1 LETILRE
8 LLLLKINN
16 QLPSK
21 LLKYSIIGNTFSP
34 RLCSWKNRI
43 INPFG
48 TTNGIIRFFLRKK
61 RLNMGKMSQSILLV
75 YLRFSDCDLDAK
87 LTNELFVAI
96 SASYFRQSFLS
107 LFYLNNKL
115 FILDLRILDY

>member
-1 LETILRE
+1 
-8 LLLLKINN
+8 
-16 QLPSK
+16 
-21 LLKYSIIGNTFSP
+21 
-34 RLCSWKNRI
+34 
-43 INPFG
+43 
-48 TTNGIIRFFLRKK
+48 
-61 RLNMGKMSQSILLV
+61 MGKMSQSILLV